1 MTQVQAND
9 ALRAQVRRDLPEI
22 QEIGDPELR
31 DKVVEAWALSL
42 AQEGLS
48 SIAQIKGSGDPEKNI
63 LKEGSQIDHL
73 RGVAL
78 LSMRMA
84 EQLKELKPG
93 LDIDRDVMIAGALV
107 HDVGKARE
115 FKEANQARWKQAP
128 QQAGWPPARHSVHG
142 YYICKTVDLPD
153 EVAHIAIAHSRE
165 GVFVMKSLECTIVSH
180 ADHSYWEIMKAG
192 GQLIDSYTPPPR

>member
-1 MTQVQAND
+1 MTQAQITD
-9 ALRAQVRRDLPEI
+9 ELRATVRRELPEI
-22 QEIGDPELR
+22 EEIGNAELR
-31 DKVVEAWALSL
+31 DKVVEAWAMSL

-48 SIAQIKGSGDPEKNI
+48 GISEIKGSGDPEKNI
-63 LKEGSQIDHL
+63 LKEGTQVDHL

-84 EQLKELKPG
+84 EQLQQLKPG
-93 LDIDRDVMIAGALV
+93 LDVDRDVMIAGALI

-115 FKEANQARWKQAP
+115 FKEANQAKWKQAP
-128 QQAGWPPARHSVHG
+128 HIAGWPPARHSVHG
-142 YYICKTVDLPD
+142 YYICKSVGLPD
-153 EVAHIAIAHSRE
+153 QVAHIAIGHSRE

-192 GQLIDSYTPPPR
+192 GQLEDSYTPPQ

>member
-1 MTQVQAND
+1 MSQAQITD
-9 ALRAQVRRDLPEI
+9 QLRETVRRELPEI
-22 QEIGDPELR
+22 QEITDAELR
-31 DKVVEAWALSL
+31 DKVVEAWAMSL
-42 AQEGLS
+42 AEEELS
-48 SIAQIKGSGDPEKNI
+48 GISEILGSGDPEKNI
-63 LKEGSQIDHL
+63 LKEGTQVDHL

-84 EQLKELKPG
+84 DQLKELKPA
-93 LDIDRDVMIAGALV
+93 LDIDRDVMVAGALI

-115 FKEANQARWKQAP
+115 FKAANQAKWKQAP
-128 QQAGWPPARHSVHG
+128 HVAGWPPARHSVHG
-142 YYICKTVDLPD
+142 YYICKSVGLSD

-192 GQLIDSYTPPPR
+192 GQLEDSYTPPQ

>member
-1 MTQVQAND
+1 MSHAQITD
-9 ALRAQVRRDLPEI
+9 ALRETVRNELPEI
-22 QEIGDPELR
+22 QEIQSTELR
-31 DKVVEAWALSL
+31 NKVIEAWAMSL
-42 AQEGLS
+42 AQEGLAGIS
-48 SIAQIKGSGDPEKNI
+48 EIKGSGDPDKNI
-63 LKEGSQIDHL
+63 LKEGSQVDHL

-93 LDIDRDVMIAGALV
+93 LDIDRDVMIAGALI

-115 FKEANQARWKQAP
+115 FKEANQAKWKQAP
-128 QQAGWPPARHSVHG
+128 HIAGWPPARHSVHG
-142 YYICKTVDLPD
+142 YYICKSVDLPD

-192 GQLIDSYTPPPR
+192 GQLEDSYAPPK